1 MLWGGPEVGLCRL
14 AWVAMCRVAT
24 HDREPCSMRLLSL
37 VLLRLLHLLL
47 SFGRASASRDV
58 KLVAQRHKVS
68 MLRRTNPRP
77 CLVWGLL
84 PLARKVGVV
93 DGGLPHLHTR
103 FLATWLTSRRPRVF
117 SSRVVSVIASAT
129 SPPRHPLAR
138 HRISFTPLAVTP
150 SRVGTF

>member
-1 MLWGGPEVGLCRL
+1 MGGPEVGLCRL

-24 HDREPCSMRLLSL
+24 HDREPCSLLLLSL

-58 KLVAQRHKVS
+58 KLVARRHKVS

-84 PLARKVGVV
+84 R
-93 DGGLPHLHTR
+93 
-103 FLATWLTSRRPRVF
+103 
-117 SSRVVSVIASAT
+117 
-129 SPPRHPLAR
+129 
-138 HRISFTPLAVTP
+138 
-150 SRVGTF
+150 